1 MGFQIFLGQRL
12 TVKTASG
19 QDGVTVTYCKISRVG
34 REPTSPEANTV
45 ERKKGKK
52 EEKVYLIKLLY
63 FSTYVTVYTY
73 LTSSTLFCILCEVH
87 LNMSHNGDYD
97 HAHHFIL

>member
-34 REPTSPEANTV
+34 REPSPEAN
-45 ERKKGKK
+45 RKKEKEKK
-52 EEKVYLIKLLY
+52 K
-63 FSTYVTVYTY
+63 S
-73 LTSSTLFCILCEVH
+73 
-87 LNMSHNGDYD
+87 
-97 HAHHFIL
+97 